1 MTEEISMSDLGNAM
15 KVVLADTF
23 TMYMIAHKYHFNVEG
38 RDFYEYH
45 NLFQKIYEE
54 LWASVDDIA
63 EKIRALDEY
72 VPFNF
77 GRLSELATVDDD
89 SKIPTSSAMI
99 SKLLETNDQVISSL
113 KKAVEQA
120 KIAND
125 EGVINFL
132 GGRLESHAKH
142 GWFLRA
148 STKQNRE

>member
-1 MTEEISMSDLGNAM
+1 MTEDYKMSDLGNAM
-15 KVVLADTF
+15 KIVLADTF
-23 TMYMIAHKYHFNVEG
+23 VMYMITHKYHFNVEG

-45 NLFQKIYEE
+45 KMFQKIYEE
-54 LWASVDDIA
+54 LWASIDDIA

-77 GRLSELATVDDD
+77 GRLGELATVEDDN
-89 SKIPTSSAMI
+89 KIPTSAAMI
-99 SKLLETNDQVISSL
+99 DKLLETNDRVIESL

-125 EGVINFL
+125 EGVVNFL
-132 GGRLESHAKH
+132 GGRLEIHAKH

-148 STKQNRE
+148 TTKRNRE